1 MTSAQL
7 SEWEAYDVLDPV
19 GKWRDDYHAAFI
31 ISEISNI
38 VKDLYG
44 KEESERFTPLDFM
57 PKWNKED
64 AKKKGK
70 KESKK
75 QGVSEMRQ
83 IMLGIADA
91 QNKSLRK
98 VRTTPPH
105 KKMKK

>member
-7 SEWEAYDVLDPV
+7 SEWEAYDTLDPV
-19 GKWRDDYHAAFI
+19 GKWRDDFHAAFI
-31 ISEISNI
+31 ISEVSNI
-38 VKDLYG
+38 AQDLYG
-44 KEESERFTPLDFM
+44 KEGVKRFTPSDFM

-64 AKKKGK
+64 AKKGLK

-75 QGVSEMRQ
+75 QSVGEMRQ
-83 IMLGIADA
+83 FMQMVADT

-105 KKMKK
+105 KKIKK